1 MIHCKEGKDRTG
13 ILCAVL
19 ECFAGAPPEDVWR
32 DYMTTYEN
40 YYGVRQ
46 TDAAYDI
53 ILKNNLQKTL
63 CGLFGI
69 EDPGKADLREEA
81 RKYLLSTGLTEED
94 LAALSEKLSG

>member
-1 MIHCKEGKDRTG
+1 
-13 ILCAVL
+13 
-19 ECFAGAPPEDVWR
+19 
-32 DYMTTYEN
+32 MTTYEN